1 MPFTKVGKDD
11 YTSPSG
17 RHFNGAQVRLWHA
30 QGGKF
35 PGQKGE
41 GEMSYAKGH
50 KPMEAHYAQGGTVLG
65 RTRDFLKEPVEFRD
79 RDEGERKSPDVVG
92 DTADTDQ
99 KYGKSGAGAGKGMQA
114 VPPQR
119 MNKKIK

>member
-1 MPFTKVGKDD
+1 MPFKKVGNDS

-41 GEMSYAKGH
+41 GEMSNSYAKGGDVR
-50 KPMEAHYAQGGTVLG
+50 ETSYAAGGPVLG
-65 RTRDFLKEPVEFRD
+65 RTRNFMKEPDDFRTD
-79 RDEGERKSPDVVG
+79 KSNATDEVF
-92 DTADTDQ
+92 
-99 KYGKSGAGAGKGMQA
+99 GKGSGGESLSKRTGDKSLA
-114 VPPQR
+114 VVKPR
-119 MNKKIK
+119 K